1 MAETDVRGVLQY
13 VPLFRGRVF
22 AIFFEQ
28 GLLPEA
34 AVAESLLDVLALQK
48 IGVKLVLGTL
58 GGDVEVLSDRAIE
71 MELKAAKV
79 LDDMDAQR
87 AREILDRGQAVIVDA
102 GSVSPLDASVV
113 SFCRGIG
120 AEKFIAL
127 CNGDLVSLDGQAL
140 VAVAA
145 DEAAEWS
152 QLPGLKGGDFLQ
164 QAAAACRQGIPR
176 VHLLDGKRQGVLVDE
191 LFSNEGVGTM
201 VYSDSYRDIRE
212 LREEDIPEL
221 LAMIGRTVR
230 ATWLVPRNYEDI
242 RSRIEDFHVMT
253 IDGNV
258 VGCVALHRY
267 DDSGRAE
274 LACLYVKRTHESAGY
289 GRELVEH
296 VVRRAKSEGLTTLFA
311 LTTSAARFFRE
322 SLGWTEVDAGKLP
335 PSRYAQWKDS
345 ARGSLVFEKDVS

>member
-13 VPLFRGRVF
+13 IPQFRGRVF
-22 AIFFEQ
+22 VVLFEQ

-58 GGDVEVLSDRAIE
+58 GGDLEALTDWAIE
-71 MELKAAKV
+71 MELKAAKS
-79 LDDMDAQR
+79 LDRLDAHR

-102 GSVSPLDASVV
+102 GAVSPLDESITNFAVGV
-113 SFCRGIG
+113 G
-120 AEKFIAL
+120 AQKLIAL
-127 CNGDLVSLDGQAL
+127 CDGDMISLDGEAL
-140 VAVAA
+140 IAVSA
-145 DEAAEWS
+145 DGISSYEDRS
-152 QLPGLKGGDFLQ
+152 GLKGWGDLQ
-164 QAAAACRQGIPR
+164 KAAAACRAGIPR

-201 VYSDSYRDIRE
+201 VYSDSYRTIRK

-242 RSRIEDFHVMT
+242 RNKIDDYYVMT
-253 IDGNV
+253 IDDNV

-267 DDSGRAE
+267 EGSDLHE
-274 LACLYVKRTHESAGY
+274 LACLYVKKTHESSGY
-289 GRELVEH
+289 GRDLVDH
-296 VVRRAKSEGLTTLFA
+296 VIAEAKAAGVPQIFA
-311 LTTSAARFFRE
+311 LTTRAANFFQN
-322 SLGWTEVDAGKLP
+322 SLGWAAMP
-335 PSRYAQWKDS
+335 PEQMPEPRYREWKQS
-345 ARGSLVFEKDVS
+345 NRGSLVFTREV